1 MVTKNAKDFRV
12 DSVFDLYRIPYGS
25 GGKICVPAE
34 FVGITKNTEQNASCT
49 LFIKTKYKHD
59 SGKNVYIFIY
69 NVDGGTAEKTVK
81 EFMEA
86 HHDSAL
92 TFARLRVQKRRDLS
106 SRDYPFYFEARLA
119 DSELE
124 FLNRDDTFVGKTTL
138 DGFGLRE

>member
-1 MVTKNAKDFRV
+1 MVTKTAKDFRV

-34 FVGITKNTEQNASCT
+34 FVGITKSTEENATCT

-59 SGKNVYIFIY
+59 SGKNMYIFIY
-69 NVDGGTAEKTVK
+69 NVDSGTAEKTVR
-81 EFMEA
+81 EFMDA

-92 TFARLRVQKRRDLS
+92 TFARLRVQKRRDPDGK
-106 SRDYPFYFEARLA
+106 DYPFFFETRLA

-124 FLNRDDTFVGKTTL
+124 FLNRDDAFTGKTTL
-138 DGFGLRE
+138 DNFGLRE